1 MSGSPSPGA
10 SARRRRA
17 ASDSCADNRHF
28 SIAANSM
35 FSLPTPLFAW
45 CLPRAQ
51 SLEFLHCLGRGRLAE
66 GHLCS
71 LSLAAASSS
80 TQGPAPGRRLR
91 FHALAPTT
99 PGKSVWALEEQKRP
113 PANLLPDTGPSVGRL
128 WSKGLSPTLD
138 HREPAGWGPVHLQ
151 ITPVPL
157 TQMPLPHRPPYDVSC
172 LQIWPCWG
180 QDGPPAAQL

>member
-51 SLEFLHCLGRGRLAE
+51 SLEFLHWLGWGRLAE

-80 TQGPAPGRRLR
+80 TQGPAPGRRLQ

-113 PANLLPDTGPSVGRL
+113 PANLLTRHRTNCGKALVQGAFSN
-128 WSKGLSPTLD
+128 SLD
-138 HREPAGWGPVHLQ
+138 HREPAGWGQSTFRLHLY
-151 ITPVPL
+151 L
-157 TQMPLPHRPPYDVSC
+157 
-172 LQIWPCWG
+172 
-180 QDGPPAAQL
+180 